1 MTAEFGRLMTA
12 MVTPMREDGAVDYAR
27 AVDLAKALVDSGSDG
42 LVVAGS
48 TGEGI
53 TLTADEKIELWREV
67 RAALAPG
74 VAVIAGSSNSS
85 TVESI
90 ALSREA
96 ERLGCDGLL
105 LTVPAYNKPTQEGLV
120 RHFTAIADATALP
133 GLLYNVPSRTALNM
147 APETTLR
154 LAQHP
159 RIVGVKEASGDLAQI
174 GRIIADAPAGFRVWS
189 GNDSDTLAVM
199 ALGGYGIVSVAA
211 HLVGRQ
217 ISALIE
223 ACVSGALPRAAALH
237 HQLTPLVDALFIE
250 SNPIPVKYAL
260 AVAGFEVGPP
270 RLPLLPASDAAA
282 ARIRLEVARQTLDL
296 PIAAPAPAG

>member
-12 MVTPMREDGAVDYAR
+12 MVTPMREDGAVDYSR
-27 AVDLAKALVDSGSDG
+27 AVDLARALVDSGSEG

-53 TLTADEKIELWREV
+53 TLSADEKVELWREV

-74 VAVIAGSSNSS
+74 IAVIAGSSNSS
-85 TVESI
+85 TAESI

-120 RHFTAIADATALP
+120 RHFTAIADATSLP
-133 GLLYNVPSRTALNM
+133 GMLYNVPARSALNM
-147 APETTLR
+147 TAETTLR

-199 ALGGYGIVSVAA
+199 AMGGYGVVSVAA

-237 HQLTPLVDALFIE
+237 HLLTPLVDALFIE

-260 AVAGFEVGPP
+260 AVAGFEAGPP
-270 RLPLLPASDAAA
+270 RLPLLPPSDAAA
-282 ARIRLEVARQTLDL
+282 ARIRLELARHTIDL
-296 PIAAPAPAG
+296 PVAARAG